1 MTDFAVETSAM
12 DEVLFCA
19 GGLMR
24 AALNASDQTRDLL
37 RSVAGMQPLL
47 LLGWES
53 VNSGARESSGQ
64 LEGSNTNIG
73 VEALSALQQLST
85 SLDRDGSG
93 VAGRA
98 IRQLTSH
105 LRRHGAAGFR
115 AVVNSIL
122 QQQVPL
128 RRGCATAVSAPSLG
142 CDGALCGL
150 ATLEQMRLAR
160 SLPWLSTCLLE

>member
-1 MTDFAVETSAM
+1 MEELSSEEMLVTDFAVETSAV

-98 IRQLTSH
+98 IRQLTSP
-105 LRRHGAAGFR
+105 RHGAAGFR
-115 AVVNSIL
+115 AMNSVL

-128 RRGCATAVSAPSLG
+128 RRGCATAVSAPSTRDAMAPL
-142 CDGALCGL
+142 
-150 ATLEQMRLAR
+150 
-160 SLPWLSTCLLE
+160 WF